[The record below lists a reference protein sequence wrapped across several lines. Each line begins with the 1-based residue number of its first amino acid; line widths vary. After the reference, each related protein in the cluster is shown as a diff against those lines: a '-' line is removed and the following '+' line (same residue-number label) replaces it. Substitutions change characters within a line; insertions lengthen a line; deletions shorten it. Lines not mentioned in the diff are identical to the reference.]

1 MLAAD
6 LSPPTPAVIDSA
18 ALAGKLQAALR
29 ATMFG
34 SRLTITPRRSGQ
46 LAATCATSLERYLA
60 RKADDVAVNRFGQD
74 LAQEGLGHSSLLA
87 KVEVLQ
93 NVALANGRQ
102 PDAAPSVER
111 YILALLAG
119 YMQSREAYLLA
130 EQERTRLALER
141 ARANTQP

>member
-1 MLAAD
+1 MIN
-6 LSPPTPAVIDSA
+6 SE

-34 SRLTITPRRSGQ
+34 SRLTITPRRSSQ
-46 LAATCATSLERYLA
+46 LAAACATSLQRYLA
-60 RKADDVAVNRFGQD
+60 REEDDASINRFGQD
-74 LAQEGLGHSSLLA
+74 LAHEGLGHSSLLA

-93 NVALANGRQ
+93 GVALAHGPQ
-102 PDAAPSVER
+102 PAAAPGIER

-119 YMQSREAYLLA
+119 YMQGREAYLLA

-141 ARANTQP
+141 ARTNPQP

>member
-1 MLAAD
+1 MLVAAP
-6 LSPPTPAVIDSA
+6 LPSTPAGIDSE

-29 ATMFG
+29 ATLFG

-46 LAATCATSLERYLA
+46 LAAACAASLQRYLA
-60 RKADDVAVNRFGQD
+60 HEEDDASVNRFGQN

-93 NVALANGRQ
+93 GLALAHGPQ
-102 PDAAPSVER
+102 PPATPSVER